1 MLINGQNAVELLRKL
16 HVELL
21 EAEIWQIESKSD
33 LDAVVH
39 RNKEVKDM
47 LEARR
52 DEVKTLE
59 SQWSE
64 LKQSAKR
71 LLKELEVM
79 VKERSI
85 EEQEIQGQIGQD
97 ISTEDLEAEIESAL
111 ARLELLHEGNTDIIR
126 EFEQRQ
132 RQINTL
138 KERFLS
144 LEDGL
149 AITQSKIDEIRSK
162 WEPELDDLI
171 KQISDAFSHNFSK
184 IGCAGQ
190 VGVYKDEDFGQWA
203 IQIQVKFR

>member
-1 MLINGQNAVELLRKL
+1 M
-16 HVELL
+16 
-21 EAEIWQIESKSD
+21 WQIETKSD
-33 LDAVVH
+33 LDAVVN
-39 RNKEVKDM
+39 RNKEVKDL

-59 SQWSE
+59 SQWSD

-79 VKERSI
+79 VKERTE

-97 ISTEDLEAEIESAL
+97 ISTEDLEAEIESAM

-132 RQINTL
+132 RQIDTL
-138 KERFLS
+138 QERLSS

-149 AITQSKIDEIRSK
+149 VAAQSKIDEVRNK
-162 WEPELDDLI
+162 WEPELDELI
-171 KQISDAFSHNFSK
+171 GQISDAFSHNFSK

-190 VGVYKDEDFGQWA
+190 VGIYKDSDFGQWA

>member
-1 MLINGQNAVELLRKL
+1 MRKL

-21 EAEIWQIESKSD
+21 QAELWQIETKSD
-33 LDAVVH
+33 LDAVVN
-39 RNKEVKDM
+39 RNKEVKDL

-59 SQWSE
+59 SQWSD

-79 VKERSI
+79 VKERTE

-97 ISTEDLEAEIESAL
+97 ISTEDLEAEIESAM

-132 RQINTL
+132 RQIDTL
-138 KERFLS
+138 QERLSS

-149 AITQSKIDEIRSK
+149 VAAQFKIDEVRNK
-162 WEPELDDLI
+162 WEPELDELI
-171 KQISDAFSHNFSK
+171 GQISDAFSHNFSK

-190 VGVYKDEDFGQWA
+190 VGIYKDSDFGQWA

>member
-1 MLINGQNAVELLRKL
+1 MLRKL

-21 EAEIWQIESKSD
+21 EAEIWHIETKSD
-33 LDAVVH
+33 LDALVH

-47 LEARR
+47 LESRR

-79 VKERSI
+79 VKERSL
-85 EEQEIQGQIGQD
+85 EEQEIQGELGRD
-97 ISTEDLEAEIESAL
+97 ISVEDLEAEIESAL
-111 ARLELLHEGNTDIIR
+111 ARLELIQEGNTDVIR

-132 RQINTL
+132 RQIDTL
-138 KERFLS
+138 KERLS
-144 LEDGL
+144 SLQDSL
-149 AITQSKIDEIRSK
+149 AVKQSEIDEIRGK
-162 WEPELDDLI
+162 WEPELDHLI
-171 KQISDAFSHNFSK
+171 RQISDAFSHNFSK

-190 VGVYKDEDFGQWA
+190 VGIHKDENFDQWA

>member
-1 MLINGQNAVELLRKL
+1 
-16 HVELL
+16 
-21 EAEIWQIESKSD
+21 
-33 LDAVVH
+33 
-39 RNKEVKDM
+39 M

-52 DEVKTLE
+52 EEVTTLE

-79 VKERSI
+79 VKERSV

-132 RQINTL
+132 RQIDASKDKLAT
-138 KERFLS
+138 

-149 AITQSKIDEIRSK
+149 TTAQSKIDDVRSQ

-171 KQISDAFSHNFSK
+171 RQISDAFSHNFSK

-190 VGVYKDEDFGQWA
+190 VGVYKDEDFSQWA

>member
-1 MLINGQNAVELLRKL
+1 MRKL

-21 EAEIWQIESKSD
+21 EAEIWQIETKSD
-33 LDAVVH
+33 LDAVVN
-39 RNKEVKDM
+39 RNKEVND
-47 LEARR
+47 LLQARR

-59 SQWSE
+59 SQWSD

-79 VKERSI
+79 IKERTV
-85 EEQEIQGQIGQD
+85 EEEDIHEQIGQD
-97 ISTEDLEAEIESAL
+97 ISNEDLEAEIESAL

-126 EFEQRQ
+126 EFEQRK
-132 RQINTL
+132 RQIDTL
-138 KERFLS
+138 QEKLSS

-149 AITQSKIDEIRSK
+149 TTTQSNIAEVRSK

-171 KQISDAFSHNFSK
+171 RQISDAFSHNFSK

-190 VGVYKDEDFGQWA
+190 VGLYKDDDFGQWA